1 MVVASILDLLGI
13 SLIIPLV
20 NKFFK
25 IENNSESFLEDLLFN
40 NKFIESI
47 SLNELL
53 IIFFVIFAIK
63 FFYLIFYFYFQNKF
77 IFSFRAKLTSN
88 LFEKAL
94 KDDYKKIKK
103 NSGQSLNLLTNEVDQ
118 VTNYLSAVSFLL
130 LEAVLISFIVIFL
143 LFYEF
148 KFSLFLIFTFITIL
162 FFYFTLF
169 KKKIDRWGSDRLNS
183 ADKRLQYIN
192 EGIKGNQTIKLFG
205 IENLI
210 LNKFEFHNSSL
221 KTNSIKINLLNQF
234 PKIFLEFFAITFLII
249 IIFYN
254 YRINVDFN
262 NIVTFVGV
270 FLFAFFKLVP
280 SLNRFMGS
288 LQNMRYNNVSVN
300 LALQEK
306 KNLIRK
312 DKSKN
317 IIDFKNYFSL
327 NVKNFSYDK
336 IDENYLLKD
345 IKLEIK
351 KNQKV
356 GLVGPSGVGK
366 STILD
371 FITGLINPVSS
382 KIILDGKTLTNFD
395 KWQNIIG
402 FVPQKIFILEE
413 TLKENIAFGL
423 EATNKNQK
431 IFKEVIEKANLTNL
445 VEKLPS
451 KESTIIEEDGKNLS
465 GGEIQRIGIARALM
479 RQPQILIMD
488 EATSALDLKNEREII
503 EDLIKIHNLTIIFV
517 THRINSLEK
526 FDKIYS
532 LESGIIQ
539 EKKLS

>member
-1 MVVASILDLLGI
+1 MVIASFLDLLGI
-13 SLIIPLV
+13 SLIIPLI

-25 IENNSESFLEDLLFN
+25 IENYSESFLENFLFN
-40 NKFIESI
+40 NDFIGSI
-47 SLNELL
+47 SLTELL
-53 IIFFVIFAIK
+53 IVFFAIFAIK

-94 KDDYKKIKK
+94 IDDYKKIKK
-103 NSGQSLNLLTNEVDQ
+103 NSGQSLNLLTNEVEQ

-130 LEAVLISFIVIFL
+130 LEAVLISFIVTFL

-148 KFSLFLIFTFITIL
+148 KFSLFLIFTFITVL

-169 KKKIDRWGSDRLNS
+169 KKKIDTWGSERLNS

-210 LNKFEFHNSSL
+210 LNKFRFHNDSL

-262 NIVTFVGV
+262 DIVTFIGV

-288 LQNMRYNNVSVN
+288 AQNMRYNNVSVN

-306 KNLIRK
+306 KNLIKRE
-312 DKSKN
+312 KSKN
-317 IIDFKNYFSL
+317 KIDFKNYFIL
-327 NVKNFSYDK
+327 NVKNFSHNK

-351 KNQKV
+351 KNQKI

-371 FITGLINPVSS
+371 LITGLINPEPDR
-382 KIILDGKTLTNFD
+382 IILDGKNLKNFD
-395 KWQNIIG
+395 QWQNIIG
-402 FVPQKIFILEE
+402 FVPQKVFILEE
-413 TLKENIAFGL
+413 TLRENIAFGL
-423 EATNKNQK
+423 EITSENQG
-431 IFKEVIEKANLTNL
+431 IFKEVIKKANLTTL
-445 VEKLPS
+445 VEKMS
-451 KESTIIEEDGKNLS
+451 NKENTLIEEDGKNLS

-488 EATSALDLKNEREII
+488 EATSALDLKNEKEII
-503 EDLIKIHNLTIIFV
+503 DDLIKIHNLTVIFV

-532 LESGIIQ
+532 LENGTIK
-539 EKKLS
+539 EK